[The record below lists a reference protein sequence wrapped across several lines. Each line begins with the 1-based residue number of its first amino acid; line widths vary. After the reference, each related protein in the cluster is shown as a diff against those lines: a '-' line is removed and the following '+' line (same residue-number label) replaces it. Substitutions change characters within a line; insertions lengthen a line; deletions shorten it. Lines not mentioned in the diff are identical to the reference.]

1 MEISA
6 EPPARAISVV
16 QIACPLCGQAD
27 HAQVACI
34 RDATYDVPG
43 EYRVVRCQACAHL
56 YLNPR
61 PDDQSLMDCYPA
73 SYAPYE
79 GDDAIPDSI
88 GEPPEAPRK
97 SPLRRL
103 ASMLPGLRP
112 ALHWLGLEHATY
124 MPACPRPGESK
135 LLEIGC
141 AHGWFLA
148 QAAAQGWVVDGVE
161 PNEAACRRAQA
172 RELQV
177 TCGRLE
183 DAQIPDADRD
193 AVAMWMVL
201 EHVPNPV
208 EMVRE
213 IHRILKP
220 GGVFTLSVPN
230 AGTWERIVFGRYW
243 LGYDAPRHL
252 QVFNSA
258 RLRRLLEEHG
268 FDSIRIVHQ
277 SNARYW
283 WGSIAAW
290 GMERFPQHRWPK
302 RWMGYFRREPPRAW
316 HWLLLLPSK
325 AAALLRCSG
334 RITVVAHKAATK
346 PR

>member
-6 EPPARAISVV
+6 EKPALTISVV
-16 QIACPLCGQAD
+16 QIDCPLCGQAN
-27 HAQVACI
+27 HTHVAYV
-34 RDATYDVPG
+34 RDATYDIPG
-43 EYRVVRCQACAHL
+43 EYQVVRCQACSHL
-56 YLNPR
+56 YLSPR
-61 PDDQSLMDCYPA
+61 PDDPSLMACYPT

-79 GDDAIPDSI
+79 GD
-88 GEPPEAPRK
+88 EASSATVAQPAGPPRK
-97 SPLRRL
+97 SLMRRI
-103 ASMLPGLRP
+103 ASMLPGLRS

-124 MPACPRPGESK
+124 MPVCPQTGEST

-141 AHGWFLA
+141 AHGWFLE

-172 RELQV
+172 RGFHV

-183 DAQIPDADRD
+183 DAQIPDAHRD

-208 EMVRE
+208 EMVHE

-220 GGVFTLSVPN
+220 GGLFTLSVPN
-230 AGTWERIVFGRYW
+230 ASTWERTIFGQYW

-252 QVFNSA
+252 QVFSST
-258 RLRRLLEEHG
+258 RLKRLLAENG
-268 FDSIRIVHQ
+268 FDSIRILHQ
-277 SNARYW
+277 ANTRYW

-290 GMERFPQHRWPK
+290 GRARFPEHQWPE
-302 RWMGYFRREPPRAW
+302 RWMGYFRHEPPRAW
-316 HWLLLLPSK
+316 HWLLLLPGK
-325 AAALLRCSG
+325 AVALLRCSG
-334 RITVVAHKAATK
+334 RITVIAHKAAAN
-346 PR
+346 PP